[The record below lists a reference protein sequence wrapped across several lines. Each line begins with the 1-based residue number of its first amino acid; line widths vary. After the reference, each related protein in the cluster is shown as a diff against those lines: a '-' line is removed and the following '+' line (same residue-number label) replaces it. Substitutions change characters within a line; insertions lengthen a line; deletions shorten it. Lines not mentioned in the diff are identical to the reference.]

1 MMQTAIA
8 VEAPPT
14 STLRSMELLSEPP
27 LPSQMVQVRERFAPK
42 IYYFHPLLA
51 GPRASWPKHLR
62 RCKDMGFD
70 HVLSAPLAAPGHIN
84 DLFATAEH
92 DRINPSLGQSLP
104 LETFVKDFADDC
116 SALGLGLLIDVVPGR
131 VAADAKIAQE
141 RPNWFDATN
150 TAGSRIDPR
159 VSRAPGSVDA
169 RFDDPTISNDIA
181 DWWAEH
187 LLLLADAGVTGFRCE
202 APQLVSPSAWRRII
216 NTTKQRAP
224 HCSFL
229 AWTPGL
235 NWTAIIALQDL
246 GFDGAFSSEAWWD
259 GRANW
264 FVQEHELLRRIGS
277 VIGCAEAPYGPRLAL
292 RVQNAAD
299 RQTAY
304 RHFLRR
310 AAATSDGVMAP
321 MGIEFAA
328 TVEMKRQPQAGLEQ
342 ISANGI
348 PTEEIAIQIREANA
362 LTDQLATYG
371 LRGNMRILT
380 DSTQT
385 VAALLRSDAADLRSA
400 RASAIVL
407 INTDLQTQKAIP
419 ISLEPLPPTA
429 GIAAAAT
436 NVISGDV
443 KCRAALRAGEVRV
456 IALEQTRPVKMRR
469 AEAQMAKRAAA
480 PRIVIDNVVPSVD
493 GGRFAAKRIIGEP
506 IIVEADVF
514 IDGHELLAVELL
526 WRAMDENEWRRAEM
540 CLLNNDRWRANFA
553 PTRIGRHE
561 FTVEAWWDA
570 YGTFCRDLEL
580 KRDAGTDIRLEI
592 AEGRQLLES
601 AKRRAQDG
609 ATEVLS
615 SALAWLTDAVDD
627 AGADILLA
635 HDLRE
640 VMYETEEQH
649 FLHRREPA
657 CAIDVERPQAS
668 FGAWYELFPRS
679 VTNDPAR
686 HGTFDDVIH
695 RLPAIRDMGFD
706 VLYLPPIH
714 PIGTR
719 NRKGKNNS
727 LDVQA
732 GDVGSPYAIGSS
744 EGGHETIHPALGT
757 LADFKR
763 LRDAAKAEGLEIA
776 LDFAIQCSPDHPW
789 LRDHPEWFNWRPDG
803 SLRYAENPPKKYQD
817 IVNVDFY
824 GPQSF
829 PALWNAL
836 RDVVLFWCDQG
847 VRIFRVDNPHTKP
860 LPFWEWFITQIRG
873 RFPDVIFLS
882 EAFTR
887 PKMMYRLAKTGFS
900 QSYTY
905 FTWRNSKQ
913 ELTDYFTELTT
924 TNVKDYFRP
933 HLFVN
938 TPDINPYFLQ
948 TSGRAGFLIRA
959 ALATTL
965 SGLWGMYS
973 GFELCEAA
981 ALPGRE
987 EYLDSEKFE
996 IRVRDYDAPGNIKT
1010 EITKLNWLRKSN
1022 PVLQSHLG
1030 LRFYPAHNDQV
1041 LLYGKMPADQG
1052 EMILVAVNLDPFRAH
1067 EVTIEVPLWEWRLPD
1082 DASIMATDLIRD
1094 TASRWHGKLQRIRL
1108 DPNDLPFAVWR
1119 LTPTAEV

>member
-1 MMQTAIA
+1 MG
-8 VEAPPT
+8 
-14 STLRSMELLSEPP
+14 L
-27 LPSQMVQVRERFAPK
+27 VRERFAPK

-70 HVLSAPLAAPGHIN
+70 HVLSAPLAAPGQSN
-84 DLFATAEH
+84 DLFATADH
-92 DRINPSLGQSLP
+92 DRVNPSFGQTLP
-104 LETFVKDFADDC
+104 LGAFIKDFANEC
-116 SALGLGLLIDVVPGR
+116 NALGLGLLIDVVPGR

-141 RPNWFDATN
+141 RPNWFHATN
-150 TAGSRIDPR
+150 TAGSCIDPR
-159 VSRAPGSVDA
+159 ISRVPGSIDA
-169 RFDDPTISNDIA
+169 RFDDPAMANDIA
-181 DWWAEH
+181 DWWAER
-187 LLLLADAGVTGFRCE
+187 LLLLASVGVTGFRCE
-202 APQLVSPSAWRRII
+202 APQLVPPSTWQRMIYK
-216 NTTKQRAP
+216 TKQSAP
-224 HCSFL
+224 KCRFL

-235 NWTAIIALQDL
+235 DWTAIIALQGL

-264 FVQEHELLRRIGS
+264 FVREHELLRRIGC

-292 RVQNAAD
+292 RLQNAPD

-310 AAATSDGVMAP
+310 AAATSDGVMATL
-321 MGIEFAA
+321 GLEFAA
-328 TVEMKRQPQAGLEQ
+328 TVEMKRQTPAGVEQ
-342 ISANGI
+342 LSANAI
-348 PTEEIAIQIREANA
+348 DEIATQICEANA
-362 LTDQLATYG
+362 LTDQLATLG
-371 LRGNMRILT
+371 LRGPMRILT
-380 DSTQT
+380 DSTQS
-385 VAALLRSDAADLRSA
+385 VAALLRLDTADLRTA
-400 RASAIVL
+400 KTPAVVL
-407 INTDLQTQKAIP
+407 INTELQIQQALP
-419 ISLEPLPPTA
+419 ISLETLPPTA
-429 GIAAAAT
+429 GIPAAAK

-443 KCRAALRAGEVRV
+443 KCRDALGPGEIRV
-456 IALEQTRPVKMRR
+456 IALEQTRPVKVRR
-469 AEAQMAKRAAA
+469 AEVQMAKRAAA
-480 PRIVIDNVVPSVD
+480 PRVVIDNVIPSVD
-493 GGRFAAKRIIGEP
+493 DGRFAAKRIIAAS
-506 IIVEADVF
+506 IIVQADVLS
-514 IDGHELLAVELL
+514 DGHEGLAVELL
-526 WRAMDENEWRRAEM
+526 WRALDENEWRRSEM
-540 CLLNNDRWRANFA
+540 SLLNNDRWQAGFA
-553 PTRIGRHE
+553 PTRVGRHE
-561 FTVEAWWDA
+561 FTIEAWWNA

-580 KRDAGTDIRLEI
+580 KRDASAEISLEI
-592 AEGRQLLES
+592 IEGRKLLEC
-601 AKRRAQDG
+601 AKRRARDG

-615 SALAWLTDAVDD
+615 SALDWLADASND

-635 HDLRE
+635 DDLRE
-640 VMYETEEQH
+640 VMYETEEKH
-649 FLHRREPA
+649 FLYRRDPS
-657 CAIDVERPQAS
+657 CAIDVERPQAG

-679 VTNDPAR
+679 LTDDPVR
-686 HGTFDDVIH
+686 HGTFDDVIR

-706 VLYLPPIH
+706 VLYLAPIH
-714 PIGTR
+714 PIGTS
-719 NRKGKNNS
+719 NRKGRNNS
-727 LDVQA
+727 LDAAA

-763 LRDAAKAEGLEIA
+763 LRDAATAEGLEIA

-789 LRDHPEWFNWRPDG
+789 LKDHPEWFSWRPDG

-817 IVNVDFY
+817 IVNFDFY
-824 GPQSF
+824 GAQSF
-829 PALWNAL
+829 PGLWNAL
-836 RDVVLFWCDQG
+836 RDVILFWCDQG
-847 VRIFRVDNPHTKP
+847 IRIFRVDNPHTKP
-860 LPFWEWFITQIRG
+860 LPFWEWLIAEIRV

-887 PKMMYRLAKTGFS
+887 PKMMYRLAKAGFS

-913 ELTDYFTELTT
+913 ELTEYFTELTT

-973 GFELCEAA
+973 GFELCEAV

-987 EYLDSEKFE
+987 EYLDSEKFQ

-1030 LRFYPAHNDQV
+1030 LRF
-1041 LLYGKMPADQG
+1041 
-1052 EMILVAVNLDPFRAH
+1052 
-1067 EVTIEVPLWEWRLPD
+1067 
-1082 DASIMATDLIRD
+1082 
-1094 TASRWHGKLQRIRL
+1094 
-1108 DPNDLPFAVWR
+1108 
-1119 LTPTAEV
+1119 